1 MLGLG
6 SFKRSQTIKT
16 DTFHI
21 DKYVDRWWKRH
32 KLPEDPEEKEIR
44 LEKERRQREE
54 EEAQKGAHNAQA
66 LENAFEIDPSKVE
79 KKWTVLEIDERVHQF
94 IHELLMMGENDPAAR
109 NGVHLQEYMI

>member
-16 DTFHI
+16 DTIHI

-66 LENAFEIDPSKVE
+66 LENAFEID
-79 KKWTVLEIDERVHQF
+79 ERVHQF